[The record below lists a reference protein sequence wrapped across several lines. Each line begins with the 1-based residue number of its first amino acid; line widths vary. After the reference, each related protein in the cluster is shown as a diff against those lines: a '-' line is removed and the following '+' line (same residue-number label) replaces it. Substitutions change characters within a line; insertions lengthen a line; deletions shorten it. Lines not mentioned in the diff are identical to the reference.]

1 MDNSYTTY
9 LGMDNFMIAGW
20 RLNSW
25 LDSAIQALN
34 NRDEAI
40 NFIHR
45 TATYPLKKSY
55 PLFEQLGPELQSLS
69 KHISL
74 TF

>member
-1 MDNSYTTY
+1 LEWTT
-9 LGMDNFMIAGW
+9 LSAGY

-34 NRDEAI
+34 NRDEASDK
-40 NFIHR
+40 F
-45 TATYPLKKSY
+45 YPPGNDLSVEK
-55 PLFEQLGPELQSLS
+55 ELS
-69 KHISL
+69 

>member
-9 LGMDNFMIAGW
+9 LGMDNFMIAVY

-45 TATYPLKKSY
+45 KATYSLKKSY
-55 PLFEQLGPELQSLS
+55 PLFEQLEPELQSLS

-74 TF
+74 MF

>member
-1 MDNSYTTY
+1 MDKIYTTY
-9 LGMDNFMIAGW
+9 LGMDNFIRWIAAEQ

-34 NRDEAI
+34 NRDEASDK
-40 NFIHR
+40 F
-45 TATYPLKKSY
+45 YPPDSDLSVEK
-55 PLFEQLGPELQSLS
+55 ELS
-69 KHISL
+69 